1 LNIKDNIAKISWSI
15 LDKGLFV
22 LFGLV
27 MLFQIK
33 NLAPEEFGLFSLLWA
48 LNNWLLVISDSF
60 ALQGIVQF
68 GANYNLRA
76 RINFIAT
83 TLNSVLLLFFP
94 LLLFLIAVLFEKSLS
109 FNLHN
114 TFFFLPLITISS
126 IPRTVILKILTREFR
141 YKEIFFVNLI
151 YFGSMTALTIFYILE
166 LHKLTFNEML
176 IIFVSGGVLSSIF
189 SIILAKNSLKF
200 QIRNNTQ
207 ANEDS
212 NEDTSFTFRDYTK
225 FSLPMTMISAFN
237 SVPRSLDIFF
247 IELTM
252 SGGNSTFMIGIY
264 NSAKT
269 LFRVIDEATSA
280 AYSLLYPIA
289 VKYVNIKDFVTLRK
303 TFIKAISHLLLWFI
317 LIVVASYLGVT
328 EFVITAILPY
338 KYHLATGIFNILIL
352 ASIPLPFALLSLVV
366 TANHQPTTVLKF
378 VIISAMVAIL
388 FFLIAGYY
396 QSLSLM
402 PLGIIMYNVTL
413 GALCYNYFK
422 RNYGFP
428 IKDLTQSIF
437 DIKHLVLSFIK
448 K

>member
-1 LNIKDNIAKISWSI
+1 MNIKDNIAKISWSI

-22 LFGLV
+22 IFGLV

-33 NLAPEEFGLFSLLWA
+33 NLTPEEFGLFSLLWA

-76 RINFIAT
+76 RINFIAVV
-83 TLNSVLLLFFP
+83 LNSVLLLFFP
-94 LLLFLIAVLFEKSLS
+94 LLLFLIAILFEKSLS
-109 FNLHN
+109 FNLQN
-114 TFFFLPLITISS
+114 TFFYLPLITISS

-151 YFGSMTALTIFYILE
+151 YFGAMSALTIFYIIE
-166 LHKLTFNEML
+166 LHNLTFNEML
-176 IIFVSGGVLSSIF
+176 IIFSSGGALSSLF

-200 QIRNNTQ
+200 QVKKSSQNNDENT
-207 ANEDS
+207 
-212 NEDTSFTFRDYTK
+212 FTFRDYAK
-225 FSLPMTMISAFN
+225 FSLPMTFLSFFN
-237 SVPRSLDIFF
+237 SVPRTLDIFF
-247 IELTM
+247 IELAM
-252 SGGNSTFMIGIY
+252 GGGNSTFMIGIY

-269 LFRVIDEATSA
+269 LYRVIDEATSA

-289 VKYVNIKDFVTLRK
+289 VKYVNLKDFVTLRK
-303 TFIKAISHLLLWFI
+303 TFIKAISHLLLWFVFI
-317 LIVVASYLGVT
+317 VLVSIMGLTELI
-328 EFVITAILPY
+328 ITAILPY

-352 ASIPLPFALLSLVV
+352 ASLPLPFSLLSLVV
-366 TANHQPTTVLKF
+366 TANNQPTITLKF
-378 VIISAMVAIL
+378 VIISALVAVV

-396 QSLSLM
+396 QSLNLM

-413 GALCYNYFK
+413 GILCYGYFK

-428 IKDLTQSIF
+428 IKDLTQSIL
-437 DIKHLVLSFIK
+437 DIKHLVISLIK